1 MAKGRFGSFYGT
13 AAAGTDMIAEFKK
26 KADLIH
32 KPILA
37 TGFVVSKI
45 AISGDPGVE
54 FTLNGNTVVLPSTGI
69 FETAIGMIDIE
80 SLIFKTSA
88 KVNILYMY

>member
-13 AAAGTDMIAEFKK
+13 AAAGTDMIVEFKK
-26 KADLIH
+26 KADLIR

-45 AISGDPGVE
+45 AISGGVE

>member
-1 MAKGRFGSFYGT
+1 
-13 AAAGTDMIAEFKK
+13 MIVEFKK
-26 KADLIH
+26 KSRLDSQ
-32 KPILA
+32 
-37 TGFVVSKI
+37 TDSGYWFCGFQ
-45 AISGDPGVE
+45 DRYQRRPGVE